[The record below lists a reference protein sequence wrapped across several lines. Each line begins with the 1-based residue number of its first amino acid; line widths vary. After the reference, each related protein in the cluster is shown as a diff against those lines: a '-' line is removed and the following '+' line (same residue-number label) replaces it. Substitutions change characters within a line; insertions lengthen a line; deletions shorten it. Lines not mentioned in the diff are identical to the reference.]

1 MALYLTGTPLRRVL
15 TASGTPG
22 GYLGGVSPMEISC
35 VDLHDVIYIGISE
48 LLGLPLHGHSDLTA
62 ELASINQIQF

>member
-1 MALYLTGTPLRRVL
+1 VL

-35 VDLHDVIYIGISE
+35 VDLHDAILIYIGISE
-48 LLGLPLHGHSDLTA
+48 LLGLPLHGHSDHR
-62 ELASINQIQF
+62 

>member
-1 MALYLTGTPLRRVL
+1 
-15 TASGTPG
+15 
-22 GYLGGVSPMEISC
+22 MEISC